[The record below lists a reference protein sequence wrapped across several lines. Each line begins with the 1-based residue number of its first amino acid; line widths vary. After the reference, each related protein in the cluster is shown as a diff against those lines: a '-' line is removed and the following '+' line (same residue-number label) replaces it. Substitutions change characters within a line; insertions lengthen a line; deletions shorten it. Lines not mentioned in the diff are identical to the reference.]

1 MLDGMLEYLDLA
13 ARDTA
18 PTMVDLNVCL
28 QEAIDNLRS
37 AIDEADADISS
48 ERLPF
53 TMGDEYQLLHLFQNL
68 LSNAIKF
75 RGQERP
81 RIRISAEPQGDHSL
95 LRFRDNG
102 IGIAQPF
109 VERIFEMGQRL
120 HTREEYPG
128 LGIGLALC
136 RRIVERHGGLIWVES
151 GDASGSVFCVLLPAS
166 PPV

>member
-1 MLDGMLEYLDLA
+1 MTC
-13 ARDTA
+13 RD
-18 PTMVDLNVCL
+18 C
-28 QEAIDNLRS
+28 R
-37 AIDEADADISS
+37 SS
-48 ERLPF
+48 EAADCRGLRR
-53 TMGDEYQLLHLFQNL
+53 QLLHLFQNL

-75 RGQERP
+75 RGRERP
-81 RIRISAEPQGDHSL
+81 RIRITTEPQGDHSL

-151 GDASGSVFCVLLPAS
+151 GDASGSVFCVLLPALT
-166 PPV
+166 PA